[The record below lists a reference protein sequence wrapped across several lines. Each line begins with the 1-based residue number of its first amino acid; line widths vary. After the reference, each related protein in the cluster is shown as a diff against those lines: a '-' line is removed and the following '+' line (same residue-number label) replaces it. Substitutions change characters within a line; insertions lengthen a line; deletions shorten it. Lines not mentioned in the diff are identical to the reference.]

1 MANSWWE
8 KFLNLFTEEIPVE
21 EDIRNPDRRPGR
33 MGEIDRGVGL
43 RVIHHYPH
51 TNKAYAPVV
60 IDRKGEIRIQ
70 PRRRRRSTS
79 GQTEWKNNPENLV
92 RQRRKDRAEVVT
104 ERRSRLHNTERRTR
118 RNDLKEEAPRP
129 PREKFTGVNFR
140 ASDVPSPVYGFRKRP
155 VSHKNKYNKAESP
168 TPQISDTP
176 AASSF
181 EKFEGWEQTAA
192 AHVVDHE
199 DAPVEPEIQS
209 AVYDEESTPSNEVDS
224 PEKQNQ
230 TNSYIDESDIEQQ
243 DQPFEKQDDI
253 LNQRDELTEENH
265 ISDEEQKVHPSPES
279 SYISSKGKSN
289 VPVMPYNVV
298 MLKRDKEKQNRS
310 ETEKKDGY
318 RLPPLDLLDTPSGG
332 AEGDEDWISEQ
343 GRRLSETL
351 EHFNVKAKVI
361 GATRGPAVTRFEV
374 QPAPGVKVNKIKKL
388 NDDLK
393 LSLAAKDI
401 RIEAPIPGKSSV
413 GIEIPN
419 RTSQPVHL
427 REMIESHAFE
437 NSTSPLTAALGLDI
451 SGAPIVTDLRKMPH
465 GLIGGA
471 TGSGKSVCINSL
483 LISLLYKATPEELKL
498 ILIDPKVVELAP
510 FKDIPH
516 LAAPVIN
523 DAKEAALALKW
534 AVEEMERRYEQFAKA
549 GARDIARYNRQADEH
564 MPYIVIVIDELA
576 DLMMVAP
583 HDVEESICRIAQ
595 KARACGIHLM
605 LATQRPSVDVITG
618 LIKANIPTRLAF
630 SVSAQADSRTIL
642 DMGGA
647 EKLLGHGDMLF
658 VENGAPQAVRV
669 QGNFVSDDEI
679 DRITDFVKQQSHPD
693 YLFEKDELQET
704 NGAVDTD
711 DELFED
717 ACFFV
722 FEQGSA
728 SASSLQ
734 RRFRIGYN
742 RAARLIE
749 MMEAR
754 GMISEAMG
762 SKPRDILLS
771 EDEFLD
777 KITNQEA

>member
-21 EDIRNPDRRPGR
+21 EDTWHPDRRPGR
-33 MGEIDRGVGL
+33 IGEIDRGAGL
-43 RVIHHYPH
+43 RVIHHYPQ
-51 TNKAYAPVV
+51 TKNIYAPVV
-60 IDRKGEIRIQ
+60 VDRREEIRTR
-70 PRRRRRSTS
+70 PGRRNISEPGQMERKTS
-79 GQTEWKNNPENLV
+79 PENFV
-92 RQRRKDRAEVVT
+92 RQRRKDRAEIAT
-104 ERRSRLHNTERRTR
+104 ERRRNRPQRTGRRIR
-118 RNDLKEEAPRP
+118 QNDLEREAFRP

-155 VSHKNKYNKAESP
+155 VSRKNQNNKTESP
-168 TPQISDTP
+168 TPPTSDTP
-176 AASSF
+176 AASSY
-181 EKFEGWEQTAA
+181 EKFEGWEETAA
-192 AHVVDHE
+192 GRVIDHGR
-199 DAPVEPEIQS
+199 VELEPKTRLSI
-209 AVYDEESTPSNEVDS
+209 EESTTSEEIDFS
-224 PEKQNQ
+224 ERQNQ
-230 TNSYIDESDIEQQ
+230 PSSHPTVDSDIEQSDPFFEQQENISYQQ
-243 DQPFEKQDDI
+243 DEPPEDI
-253 LNQRDELTEENH
+253 RIPDPV
-265 ISDEEQKVHPSPES
+265 QKVHPTPET
-279 SYISSKGKSN
+279 SYISSRRTSN
-289 VPVMPYNVV
+289 VPVVPYNVV
-298 MLKRDKEKQNRS
+298 MLKRDKEKQNHS
-310 ETEKKDGY
+310 KAEEKDGY
-318 RLPPLDLLDTPSGG
+318 RLPPLDLLDSPSRGSDN
-332 AEGDEDWISEQ
+332 DEDWISEQ

-351 EHFNVKAKVI
+351 EHFNVKARVKGV
-361 GATRGPAVTRFEV
+361 TQGPAVTRFEV

-419 RTSQPVHL
+419 RTSQPVYL
-427 REMIESHAFE
+427 REMIESDVFR
-437 NSTSPLTAALGLDI
+437 NSSSPLTAALGLDI
-451 SGAPIVTDLRKMPH
+451 SGTPIVTDLQKMPH

-523 DAKEAALALKW
+523 DAKEAALTLKW
-534 AVEEMERRYEQFAKA
+534 AVEEMEQRYERFAEA
-549 GARDIARYNRQADEH
+549 GARDIARYNRLADER
-564 MPYIVIVIDELA
+564 MPYIVIIIDELA

-595 KARACGIHLM
+595 KARACGIHLV

-630 SVSAQADSRTIL
+630 SVSSQADSRTIL
-642 DMGGA
+642 DMSGA

-679 DRITDFVKQQSHPD
+679 DRITDFLKQQSSPD
-693 YLFEKDELQET
+693 YLFEKEELLQT
-704 NGAVDTD
+704 NTNLESD

-777 KITNQEA
+777 KITNQET